1 MPRGPLL
8 ALLFALLV
16 LAGDRLIAAGLRAV
30 VESTPQVH
38 ALLYAGRAEPVD
50 ILFMGSS
57 RSREHFPAE
66 LIERRTGRSATNL
79 GWGGLSSEQVEAIFL
94 DFIDRVGP
102 PRVLVLEVTS
112 PEVDQLMIRNL
123 RLFERDSRR
132 ISALVA
138 EKEPMLHT
146 LDSLFNLLRYNNKL
160 FFDMLRYDLSEED
173 YLTDEQI
180 DRRTLQRIR
189 RENRIEWSWRQE
201 DIDATANILA
211 RAHEL
216 GISVAAV
223 ITPMLPDYRRRLD
236 GFTEWRER
244 VKQALPAGVRLW
256 DYSSAI
262 GSTARFR
269 DDLHLNRRGV
279 MQLIKRMQQD
289 GVPGITGSAAS
300 GK

>member
-1 MPRGPLL
+1 MPRLPLL

-30 VESTPQVH
+30 VEASPQVH
-38 ALLYAGRAEPVD
+38 ARLYAGRPEPVE

-79 GWGGLSSEQVEAIFL
+79 GWGGLSGEQVEAVFL

-102 PRVLVLEVTS
+102 PGVLVLEVTS

-123 RLFERDSRR
+123 RLFERDSQR

-138 EKEPMLHT
+138 ENEPVLHT
-146 LDSLFNLLRYNNKL
+146 LDSLFELLRYNNKM

-173 YLTDEQI
+173 YLTDERI
-180 DRRTLQRIR
+180 DRRTLHRIR
-189 RENRIEWSWRQE
+189 QENRIEWSWRQE
-201 DIDATANILA
+201 DIDATANTVA
-211 RAHEL
+211 RASDL

-223 ITPMLPDYRRRLD
+223 ITPMLPHYRRRLN

-244 VKQALPAGVRLW
+244 VKQALPDSVRLW
-256 DYSSAI
+256 DYSSAL
-262 GSTARFR
+262 GNTDRFR

-289 GVPGITGSAAS
+289 GVPGIARSEAS
-300 GK
+300 GR